1 MVSSPRDALLGIV
14 RDLLA
19 PLIRAD
25 GGELYVVKVDDE
37 SIALHLAG
45 RYSGCP
51 GNTLV
56 RRRVIEPALHSAVPG
71 AQIVITSGVLVPPQ
85 AERID

>member
-1 MVSSPRDALLGIV
+1 MSAPRDALLRV
-14 RDLLA
+14 VKDLLA

-25 GGELYVVKVDDE
+25 GGEIYVVSVDDR

-45 RYSGCP
+45 RYAGCA

-56 RRRVIEPALHSAVPG
+56 RRRVIEPALRAVSPDTE
-71 AQIVITSGVLVPPQ
+71 IVLTSGVLVPKSAQ
-85 AERID
+85 RVE

>member
-1 MVSSPRDALLGIV
+1 MSAPRDALVRIV

-25 GGELYVVKVDDE
+25 GGEVYIVRVDDDG
-37 SIALHLAG
+37 IALHLAG
-45 RYSGCP
+45 RYAGCP
-51 GNTLV
+51 GNTLA
-56 RRRVIEPALHSAVPG
+56 RRRVIEPALRAASPG
-71 AQIVITSGVLVPPQ
+71 ATVVITSGVLVPES